1 MYLGKSLEKP
11 ETEVVER
18 SRVIL
23 ANFWDK
29 YANIFHGHQA
39 EWIMGSFSFVVYQKY
54 LSNRRDIFPC
64 KFMML

>member
-18 SRVIL
+18 SRVIF

-29 YANIFHGHQA
+29 YANIFHGHEA
-39 EWIMGSFSFVVYQKY
+39 EWITGSFLFKWSF
-54 LSNRRDIFPC
+54 F
-64 KFMML
+64 